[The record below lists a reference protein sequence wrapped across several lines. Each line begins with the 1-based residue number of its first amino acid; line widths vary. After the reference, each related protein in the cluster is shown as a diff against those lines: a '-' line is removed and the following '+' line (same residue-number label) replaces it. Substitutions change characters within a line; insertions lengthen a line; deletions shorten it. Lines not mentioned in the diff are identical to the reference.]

1 MRGLHHRLQES
12 VLRTLWQL
20 VSTAPRALLGI
31 ALFLTLMSAAY
42 SWSYLGMSGDQDKLV
57 SPDLPYQ
64 KAHLNILRNFGD
76 QEYLYVVVETG
87 GSEEGRRLAE
97 TFVDRLA
104 ERLLGQEGLIR
115 EVFYRVTPDDLGDAA
130 LQLASPEDVEG
141 LTRVLDAVGPL
152 VDAWARDRTLS
163 NLLIQMSRLFRDGR
177 HALSDLDEAAVGKGF
192 KWLARFTGTLREVLQ
207 GTVPEGRLID
217 FDRVVGSYLTAGG
230 GRYLIMKIM
239 PTKDFSTLEVVEA
252 PLDFIRA
259 RLEEARK
266 EFPGVRA
273 GLTGRPALQAD
284 EMETTNRDMTRASI
298 VDSLLVALLFVVV
311 LHGWLRPLLIMATLG
326 MAIAWTFGFAAL
338 TVGELNLLS
347 VVFALVLVGIGVDYG
362 VHIVMRTIEATH
374 RGCTADEAVR
384 TAIYHTG
391 PGIVL
396 GVACTVCT
404 FYAVLGSDFKGLAEL
419 GLIGGT
425 GILLCLLAMMVVL
438 PAMLL
443 LTGRLKVFPTSPP
456 RVIALPLLQRFS
468 DRPRATLAILATLTL
483 AAAPGLWRVRFD
495 YNLLKLQSQ
504 GLESV
509 QYERL
514 LTDSGDESTW
524 YAVLTADSVEEVR
537 ERVIEVRSLPMVGK
551 VESILDFLPKERDD
565 DRHPLGELRGRVAQW
580 AGPFPDP
587 SPEPPELLAQGIE
600 SLREALEVLSERLFA
615 AGAGAELS
623 LVERSI
629 EDLEAST
636 SALER
641 DSGAAA
647 RLYDFWRAVL
657 VEVAAVS
664 ERLVRW
670 VKAEVLTVEQL
681 PRFVQRLFVGLDGR
695 FQVKV
700 SPRGDVWDFDNL
712 ERFVDALRSVDPE
725 AAGVPVVVLESAHL
739 MHRTFLY
746 AAAVT
751 VALVSIILWVYAH
764 SIRFMLLALAP
775 LGVGVLWLV
784 EWMGWLGIDFNLANF
799 FAIPMLIAV
808 GVDGGVHLLD
818 RWGELEGRADLFS
831 TSTPTA
837 VATSFLTTITG
848 FGGLLFA
855 DHQGLASLGAVMVL
869 GSITGMGAC
878 LLVLPCAL
886 KIFGSLY
893 SGKGTAS

>member
-1 MRGLHHRLQES
+1 MKGLHHRLQEG
-12 VLRTLWQL
+12 VLSALWRM
-20 VSTAPRALLGI
+20 VSAFPRGVLGI
-31 ALFLTLMSAAY
+31 ALLLTVVSAVY
-42 SWSYLGMSGDQDKLV
+42 SWKHLGMSGDQDRLV

-64 KAHLNILRNFGD
+64 KAHLEILRNFGD
-76 QEYLYVVVETG
+76 QEYLYIVVETG
-87 GSEEGRRLAE
+87 AGHDGRRLAE
-97 TFVDRLA
+97 AFVDWLA
-104 ERLLGQEGLIR
+104 GQLQCQDSLIQ

-130 LQLASPEDVEG
+130 LQLAPSEDVAG
-141 LTRVLDAVGPL
+141 LARVLDAVSPF
-152 VDAWARDRTLS
+152 VDAWVRDRALS
-163 NLLIQMSRLFRDGR
+163 NLMAQVSRLFREGQ
-177 HALSDLDEAAVGKGF
+177 HTLADLDEATVARGF
-192 KWLARFTGTLREVLQ
+192 EWLAGFTGSIREVLQ
-207 GTVPEGRLID
+207 GKVPEGPLVD
-217 FDRVVGSYLTAGG
+217 LNGVVGSYLVAGE
-230 GRYLIMKIM
+230 GRFLIMKIL
-239 PTKDFSTLEVVEA
+239 PAKDYSTLEVVDA
-252 PLDFIRA
+252 PLDFIRG

-266 EFPGVRA
+266 AFPGVRA

-298 VDSLLVALLFVVV
+298 VDSLLVALLFVLV
-311 LHGWLRPLLIMATLG
+311 LHGWLRPLLIMVTLG
-326 MAIAWTFGFAAL
+326 MAIAWTFGFAAV

-374 RGCTADEAVR
+374 RGCTAEESVR

-419 GLIGGT
+419 GLVGGT
-425 GILLCLLAMMVVL
+425 GILICLLAMMAVL

-443 LTGRLKVFPTSPP
+443 LAGRMGFFPSSPP
-456 RVIALPLLQRFS
+456 RVVALPLLQWFS
-468 DRPRATLAILATLTL
+468 DRPRAMLAVLGALTL
-483 AAAPGLWRVRFD
+483 AAAPGLWKVRFD

-524 YAVLTADSVEEVR
+524 YAVLTAQSVEEVR
-537 ERVIEVRSLPMVGK
+537 DRVHEVRSLPEVGK
-551 VESILDFLPKERDD
+551 VESILDFLPKEQDD
-565 DRHPLGELRGRVAQW
+565 GFHSLAALRARVAGW

-587 SPEPPELLAQGIE
+587 SPDQPESLAQSFE
-600 SLREALEVLSERLFA
+600 SLKETLEALSEKLFA
-615 AGAGAELS
+615 SGAGMELT

-629 EDLEAST
+629 EHL
-636 SALER
+636 
-641 DSGAAA
+641 SGSAAA
-647 RLYDFWRAVL
+647 LDRDPEAAWRLSSFWRRVL
-657 VEVAAVS
+657 TEVQAVS
-664 ERLVRW
+664 ERLLRW
-670 VKAEVLTVEQL
+670 VTAEGVTVERL
-681 PRFVQRLFVGLDGR
+681 PRFVQRLFIGQDGS

-712 ERFVDALRSVDPE
+712 QRFVDMLRGVDPKV
-725 AAGVPVVVLESAHL
+725 AGVPVVVLESAHL

-746 AAAVT
+746 AGAVT
-751 VALVSIILWVYAH
+751 VALVSVILWVYAR
-764 SIRFMLLALAP
+764 SVRFALLALAP
-775 LGVGVLWLV
+775 LAVGVLWLL
-784 EWMGWLGIDFNLANF
+784 EAMGWLGVDFNLANF

-869 GSITGMGAC
+869 GSVTGMAAC
-878 LLVLPCAL
+878 LFVLPCAL
-886 KIFGSLY
+886 KLFGRPQT
-893 SGKGTAS
+893 GRGTVS